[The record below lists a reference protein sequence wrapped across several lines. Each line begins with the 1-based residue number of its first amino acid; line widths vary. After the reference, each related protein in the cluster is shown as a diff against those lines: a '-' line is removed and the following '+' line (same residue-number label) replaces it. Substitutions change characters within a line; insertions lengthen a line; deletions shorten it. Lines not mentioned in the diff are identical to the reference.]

1 MGRPRIPLLALVLGA
16 GLCLLLAIL
25 HNNGLLRPVEDSAL
39 SAAAPVQRG
48 LRRVAE
54 GFGGTL
60 QAVPRLGSYADENR
74 RLQESVDLLQA
85 ELARARQL
93 ARDDAEL
100 VAAANFAAAYPEFE
114 LVGAN
119 VVARDGSA
127 LHELLQIDRGSAD
140 GLATG
145 MAVISTGGL
154 VGRVAEVA
162 PESARVLPINSPNSS
177 VAVSVQGDAE
187 DVIGSVQGTGTA
199 LLEMDN
205 VLLGDKIAPGHY
217 VVTSGLGTQIPRGIL
232 VGQIVKVRDRVDIIT
247 RSADVRPAVNNDEL
261 KQVLVIVAEVEVES

>member
-1 MGRPRIPLLALVLGA
+1 MGRPRVPLLALVTGA

-25 HNNGLLRPVEDSAL
+25 HNNGLLRPVEETTAR
-39 SAAAPVQRG
+39 AVAPVQLG
-48 LRRVAE
+48 LRRVAD
-54 GFGGTL
+54 GIGDTL
-60 QAVPRLGSYADENR
+60 QAVPRLGSYAEENR
-74 RLQESVDLLQA
+74 RLQDSVDLLQA
-85 ELARARQL
+85 ELARLRQR

-114 LVGAN
+114 LVSAN

-127 LHELLQIDRGSAD
+127 LHELLQIDRGSSN
-140 GLATG
+140 GLGVG

-154 VGRVAEVA
+154 VGRVVDVSSD
-162 PESARVLPINSPNSS
+162 SARVLPINSPNSS
-177 VAVSVQGDAE
+177 VTVSVQGGSE
-187 DVIGSVQGTGTA
+187 DVAGSVQGTGTS

-217 VVTSGLGTQIPRGIL
+217 VVTSGLGSQIPRGIL

-261 KQVLVIVAEVEVES
+261 KQVLVIVAEVEVEA

>member
-1 MGRPRIPLLALVLGA
+1 MGRPQIPLLALVLGA

-25 HNNGLLRPVEDSAL
+25 HNNGLLSPVEDTTL
-39 SAAAPVQRG
+39 RAAAPVQRG

-54 GFGGTL
+54 GVGGTL
-60 QAVPRLGSYADENR
+60 QAVPRLGSYAEENR
-74 RLQESVDLLQA
+74 QLQESVDLLQA
-85 ELARARQL
+85 ELARLRQQ

-114 LVGAN
+114 LISAN

-127 LHELLQIDRGSAD
+127 LHELLQIDRGSAS
-140 GLATG
+140 GLAVG

-154 VGRVAEVA
+154 VGRVVDVVQD
-162 PESARVLPINSPNSS
+162 SARVLPINSPDSS
-177 VAVSVQGDAE
+177 VAVSVQGQTE
-187 DVIGSVQGTGTA
+187 DVVGSVQGTGTA

-205 VLLGDKIAPGHY
+205 VLLGDKITPGHF
-217 VVTSGLGTQIPRGIL
+217 VVTSGLGSQIPRGIL
-232 VGQIVKVRDRVDIIT
+232 VGQIVEVRDRADIIT

-261 KQVLVIVAEVEVES
+261 KQVLVVLAEVESQ